1 MDLRNALLCVECE
14 WLYADSTSCPRCG
27 SRVAFPVARA
37 MDHDQSAVG
46 RYLPPK
52 ASRRRAPLKGLVF
65 VG

>member
-37 MDHDQSAVG
+37 MDHDQAAVG
-46 RYLPPK
+46 RYLPPP
-52 ASRRRAPLKGLVF
+52 ARRRRSAPKRLVF